1 MITAEIIID
10 ERRKTKKGYPLK
22 IRIYDTLEKKSS
34 PHKYIPLKIYQE
46 GPEIVYNSFLK
57 RRSLDLEK
65 EIEYCNN
72 NFLRINEAYNIILN
86 GIPIDDIEGE
96 IQLLEF
102 KLQSLYNKSGRNNQ
116 KGFIEFTNELIKE
129 RERLKIDTKAYRT
142 LINIISILIEP
153 KEDFVINDITK
164 EFLREL
170 EIKMIDRG
178 NSARTIKTYFTY
190 LSAIYTEAQSR
201 ESLNI
206 KKTNPFYII
215 KVYNKN
221 KVEYNITTDD
231 LKKLL
236 TVKVEDLS
244 LKHKSKET
252 TKEQLKRDIDIFL
265 FQFAIGGHDL
275 IDIANLQ
282 WGNIK
287 DNRLVFQRTKNKNK
301 TRPIDVDVML
311 SDFAVSIIN
320 KYGDKKN
327 ERIFSFIPDPNL
339 HYDSYHNYLT
349 SLNKSKYKQISKQLK
364 LDTDLKTKAPRYIFR
379 TIAGNE
385 LIDSYVIMKIQG
397 HKPQGMTFGYQGALN
412 YEVQD
417 REHQKIL
424 DLVFND

>member
-10 ERRKTKKGYPLK
+10 LRRKTKKGYPLK
-22 IRIYDTLEKKSS
+22 IRIYDTLENKSS
-34 PHKYIPLKIYQE
+34 PHKYIPLKLYQE

-86 GIPIDDIEGE
+86 GIPINDIEGE

-116 KGFIEFTNELIKE
+116 KGFIEFTKELIKE
-129 RERLKIDTKAYRT
+129 RERLKIDTKAYNT

-153 KEDFVINDITK
+153 KEDFAINDITK

-206 KKTNPFYII
+206 KKSNPFYVI

-221 KVEYNITTDD
+221 KVEYNVSTDD

-236 TVKVEDLS
+236 SIKIEDLS
-244 LKHKSKET
+244 LKHKSKQT

-282 WGNIK
+282 WNNIK
-287 DNRLVFQRTKNKNK
+287 DSRLIFQRTKNRNK
-301 TRPIDVDVML
+301 TKPIEVDVML
-311 SDFAVSIIN
+311 SDFALSIIN
-320 KYGDKKN
+320 KYGDKTK
-327 ERIFSFIPDPNL
+327 ERIFSFIPDPNI
-339 HYDSYHNYLT
+339 HYESYHNYLT

-364 LDTDLKTKAPRYIFR
+364 LETELKTKAPRYIFR

-424 DLVFND
+424 DLVFKE